1 MHLTPNGFVA
11 IRFKMFTYFVYA
23 PLSNQIDASPF
34 GVSYYFLDRFGYT
47 VSKSQ
52 STIARND
59 TNAIQNLLDGHVT
72 L

>member
-11 IRFKMFTYFVYA
+11 IRSNMLTYFVYA
-23 PLSNQIDASPF
+23 PLSNQIDGSPF
-34 GVSYYFLDRFGYT
+34 GVRYYFLDRFGDT
-47 VSKSQ
+47 VSIIQ

-59 TNAIQNLLDGHVT
+59 PNSIQNLLDGHVT